1 MKTNDMYMP
10 AEHMYQQPGQ
20 ERHAVN
26 AKPLSYLGKVI
37 DPNLEDGEDGMPVAV
52 YKMPPMEVNTALAD
66 ARGGGGFSGMPKV
79 QADLGGEG
87 EMKKKKILKKK
98 KKSPS
103 KREQPEAN
111 ALAQQEGDAYREML
125 TAADYSIQ
133 NRIQH

>member
-1 MKTNDMYMP
+1 MDIVYQDHAKHRNQMQQNPPMKTNDMYMP

-79 QADLGGEG
+79 
-87 EMKKKKILKKK
+87 
-98 KKSPS
+98 
-103 KREQPEAN
+103 
-111 ALAQQEGDAYREML
+111 
-125 TAADYSIQ
+125 
-133 NRIQH
+133 